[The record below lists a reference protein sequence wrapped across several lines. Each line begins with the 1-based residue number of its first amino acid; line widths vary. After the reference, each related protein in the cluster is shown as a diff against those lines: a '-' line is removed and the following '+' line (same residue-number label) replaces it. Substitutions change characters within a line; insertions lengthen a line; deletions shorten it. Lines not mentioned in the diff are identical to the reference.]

1 MSTQIVEENLRQFSG
16 AYERTQQIL
25 SESPEMAPQV
35 WQDALQELDRINV
48 EQPSRAT
55 LAKAHASINVLEQVL
70 VATAARGGFNGT
82 EQQQ

>member
-1 MSTQIVEENLRQFSG
+1 MSTQIVEENVRQFSG

-25 SESPEMAPQV
+25 SENPEMTGQV
-35 WQDALQELDRINV
+35 WADALQELDRINV
-48 EQPSRAT
+48 EQPNRSMI
-55 LAKAHASINVLEQVL
+55 AKAHAAINQLEQVL